1 MAKIIPFQGLRY
13 NADKVGGL
21 GLVTAPPY
29 DVVSE
34 SERHSL
40 YEKSPYNIIHLTSGK
55 DIPGEDKYGKAAIS
69 LANWIKDGT
78 LLLDEED
85 CIYVYEQE
93 YLLDNGLRRKRR
105 GFIALLRLERFGDG
119 AILPHEETLSAPKE
133 TRLKLLRACRGSLSP
148 IFMLYDDPERI
159 IDSML
164 TADNDKLI
172 IEFESN
178 RRENHR
184 IWRITSSGKI
194 NKLKEVMMERNIY
207 LADGHHRYEAAL
219 AYQNERAEKG
229 ACNYIMAY
237 LTNMANDG
245 LTILPVHR
253 LIRLPHS
260 DIDKIE
266 KEASKFFA
274 VEEAPSLNKM
284 LSLLRQGRQS
294 HTIGFYS
301 KDQGF
306 KIFSLKDNEILS
318 KVSRQDRSMEWKM
331 LDTNILHEL
340 LLNQILGKET
350 DRIAYMTSAE
360 EAVDAVENDKFN
372 VVFFLNPI
380 SASQVKS
387 IAQAGEKMPE
397 KTTYFYPKLLD
408 GLIMWQDLKEV

>member
-1 MAKIIPFQGLRY
+1 MAEIISFQGLRY

-29 DVVSE
+29 DVISE
-34 SERHSL
+34 SERHAL
-40 YEKSPYNIIHLTSGK
+40 CEKSPCNIIHLTFGK
-55 DIPGEDKYGKAAIS
+55 DIPREDKYGEAAIS
-69 LANWIKDGT
+69 LANWVKDET
-78 LLLDEED
+78 LLLDEKD
-85 CIYVYEQE
+85 CVYIYEQE
-93 YLLDNGLRRKRR
+93 YLLDNGLLRKRR

-119 AILPHEETLSAPKE
+119 SVFPHEETFSAPKE

-164 TADNDKLI
+164 ITDNDKLI

-178 RRENHR
+178 KGESHR
-184 IWRITSSGKI
+184 IWRLTSSEKI
-194 NKLKEVMMERNIY
+194 NELKEAMMERNIY

-237 LTNMANDG
+237 LTNMADDG

-253 LIRLPHS
+253 LIQLSRS

-266 KEASKFFA
+266 KEASKFFI
-274 VEEAPSLNKM
+274 VEETASLEEM
-284 LSLLRQGRQS
+284 LSLLRQGKQS
-294 HTIGFYS
+294 HAIGFYS
-301 KDQGF
+301 KDKGF
-306 KIFSLKDNEILS
+306 RVFSLKDKEILS
-318 KVSRQDRSMEWKM
+318 KVFMQDRSMEWKM

-340 LLNQILGKET
+340 LLNQILGKKKPES
-350 DRIAYMTSAE
+350 IAYMTSAE

-372 VVFFLNPI
+372 VAFFLNPI

-387 IAQAGEKMPE
+387 IARAGEKMPE
-397 KTTYFYPKLLD
+397 KATYFYPKLLD
-408 GLIMWQDLKEV
+408 GLIIWQYPEI